1 MKILLAIFSC
11 HSYMYTAEGM
21 RDWFTRTTVDRVSAV
36 RDSWL
41 KDVQCDYKIFKGRRI
56 GIRDTAVHIRPSDE
70 VWLDAIDDYH
80 HSAEKI
86 RALIKYALDNGYDY
100 VCKVDDDV
108 YVYYD
113 RLMAN
118 APTADY
124 VGSDRGESLVGL
136 KADFCP
142 GFTYWLSRRAMEL
155 LDKSP
160 AGTWAE
166 DRWIGE
172 ALKKQQIR
180 CAFDNR
186 YHLVRPTRTNPYISD
201 GELEQ
206 TNNFLTIHA
215 LSPDQMRRHYA
226 DRGRDALQTK

>member
-1 MKILLAIFSC
+1 MKVLLAIFSC
-11 HSYMYTAEGM
+11 HLYKYTADGF
-21 RDWFTRTTVDRVSAV
+21 RDWFTRTTADREQGI

-41 KDVQCDYKIFKGRRI
+41 KDVTGDYKIFKGRGNESLRKS
-56 GIRDTAVHIRPSDE
+56 DTVFLNAP
-70 VWLDAIDDYH
+70 DDYH

-86 RALIKYALDNGYDY
+86 RAMIRYTLDNGYDY

-118 APTADY
+118 VPTADY
-124 VGSDRGESLVGL
+124 VGSDRGEPLDGL

-160 AGTWAE
+160 AGIWAE

-201 GELEQ
+201 GELEKP
-206 TNNFLTIHA
+206 NNYLTIHA
-215 LSPDQMRRHYA
+215 LSPDQMRRLYA
-226 DRGRDALQTK
+226 RRSA

>member
-1 MKILLAIFSC
+1 MKLLLAVFSC
-11 HSYMYTAEGM
+11 HSYKYVSDGM
-21 RDWFTRTTVDRVSAV
+21 QDWFIRTTVDRVSAL
-36 RDSWL
+36 RDTWL
-41 KDVQCDYKIFKGRRI
+41 KDVTCDYKIFYG
-56 GIRDTAVHIRPSDE
+56 RPSSRTRTPLPDE
-70 VWLDAIDDYH
+70 VFLNAPDDYH

-86 RALIKYALDNGYDY
+86 RALIRYALDNGYDY
-100 VCKVDDDV
+100 ICKVDDDV

-118 APTADY
+118 VPTADY
-124 VGSDRGESLVGL
+124 VGSDRGEPLDGL

-155 LDKSP
+155 LAKSP

-180 CAFDNR
+180 CAFDRR
-186 YHLVRPTRTNPYISD
+186 YHLVKPTRTNPYISD
-201 GELEQ
+201 GELE
-206 TNNFLTIHA
+206 NSNDFLTIHA
-215 LSPDQMRRHYA
+215 LSPDQMRGLHA
-226 DRGRDALQTK
+226 NRGRDSLQTKQA